1 MSLVLITNLSCISDT
16 KKSKVTAPM
25 ILKKIP
31 KQQSIYPFDYSFK
44 SDSII
49 IHLSFIKNN
58 QKQLE
63 FDINFSDN
71 IKSYKIK
78 GKADLILL
86 EDDNGKLYVPEGTFI
101 LDSATN
107 KEYVCDSTY
116 SYNSDKVKISFGFEK
131 NTNKRLSLVIYKS
144 HINFVKDMEYTLY
157 RNK

>member
-1 MSLVLITNLSCISDT
+1 M
-16 KKSKVTAPM
+16 
-25 ILKKIP
+25 
-31 KQQSIYPFDYSFK
+31 
-44 SDSII
+44 
-49 IHLSFIKNN
+49 
-58 QKQLE
+58 
-63 FDINFSDN
+63 
-71 IKSYKIK
+71 
-78 GKADLILL
+78 ILL

-131 NTNKRLSLVIYKS
+131 STNKRLSLVIYKS